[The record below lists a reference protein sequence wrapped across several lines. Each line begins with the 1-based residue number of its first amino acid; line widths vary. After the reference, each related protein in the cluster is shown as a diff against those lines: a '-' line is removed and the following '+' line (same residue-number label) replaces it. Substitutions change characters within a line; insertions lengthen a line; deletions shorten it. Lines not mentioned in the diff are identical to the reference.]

1 MDVTTELPATAW
13 AVLGQ
18 LTFGEELSGYDLKR
32 WVDQSL
38 AFFYW
43 APSQSQIYSEL
54 KRLERHGLAASRVE
68 QTHDAKSRRLY
79 SITAAG
85 QQAFA
90 AWMNERS
97 VEAVVLKHPL
107 MLKVWAADQADPATL
122 VPLIRGYIATLEA
135 RATQAHEHAQ
145 GAERNPAW
153 RFPRVALEWSER
165 YYRDE
170 VARLEWLI
178 ERLRDEGIGESL

>member
-1 MDVTTELPATAW
+1 MAEKVELPVTAW

-32 WVDQSL
+32 WADQSL

-43 APSQSQIYSEL
+43 APSQSQIYGEL
-54 KRLERHGLAASRVE
+54 RRLEHRGLASSRID
-68 QTHDAKSRRLY
+68 QTYDARSRRLY
-79 SITAAG
+79 AITEAG
-85 QQAFA
+85 QQAFEE
-90 AWMNERS
+90 WIQGGE
-97 VEAVVLKHPL
+97 VEPVVLKHPL
-107 MLKVWAADQADPATL
+107 MLRVWAADAAAAETL
-122 VPLIRGYIATLEA
+122 VPLIGRYITELSERA
-135 RATQAHEHAQ
+135 RLAGEHAL

-178 ERLRDEGIGESL
+178 ERLREEGVGTAE